1 MEERAKSETLTRD
14 ELSDIESQVEEV
26 TAELDEINDAI
37 AELPEEDVTELGDVV
52 DDLGATT
59 DEIVEEVD
67 GKGTEE
73 DDLEPADDKERPC
86 FRYYRERYFKS
97 GRRKSE
103 KINST

>member
-1 MEERAKSETLTRD
+1 MQKSETLTRD

-52 DDLGATT
+52 DDLGAAT

-73 DDLEPADDKERPC
+73 DDLEPADDKERS
-86 FRYYRERYFKS
+86 RVLDIIGKGISSRGEEKV
-97 GRRKSE
+97 K